1 MTVQPHSPL
10 ELVQQLFVR
19 LGACQIMVVDGKGV
33 YRGLIVKKR
42 WLSFLAEIEE
52 ER

>member
-19 LGACQIMVVDGKGV
+19 LGACQLLVVDGKGA
-33 YRGLIVKKR
+33 YRGLVIKKR
-42 WLSFLAEIEE
+42 WLSFLAEMED
-52 ER
+52 